1 MDIMTGLSA
10 VTQALGIVKSLREIE
25 KGFDAA
31 EFKLKIAELNSMLAD
46 AKLAL
51 ADAKSEMD
59 SKQAEIEA
67 LIAQFQVR
75 TDTVEYNGY
84 KYERGPDGKPVGY
97 LFCPVCESNGK
108 MIRTT
113 YSGGNRYDVSC
124 PRCKAIYRGV
134 SHFAYPQ
141 APTT

>member
-1 MDIMTGLSA
+1 MDIMTGLSSVA
-10 VTQALGIVKSLREIE
+10 QALNIVKSLREIE

-31 EFKLKIAELNSMLAD
+31 EFKLKIAELNSALAD

-67 LIAQFQVR
+67 LIAQFQMR
-75 TDTVEYNGY
+75 TDTVEHNGY
-84 KYERGPDGKPVGY
+84 KYERGPDGRPLGY
-97 LFCPVCESNGK
+97 PFCPVCESNGK
-108 MIRTT
+108 MTRTT
-113 YSGGNRYDVSC
+113 YAGRNPFDVSC
-124 PRCKAIYRGV
+124 PRCNAIYRAV
-134 SHFAYPQ
+134 SHFEYPQ

>member
-10 VTQALGIVKSLREIE
+10 VAQAMNIAKGLREIE

-31 EFKLKIAELNSMLAD
+31 EFKVKIAELNS
-46 AKLAL
+46 AL
-51 ADAKSEMD
+51 ADAKVALADAKTEVD

-75 TDTVEYNGY
+75 TATVEYRGY
-84 KYERGPDGKPVGY
+84 KYERNADGRPQGY
-97 LFCPVCESNGK
+97 PFCSVCESDGR

-113 YSGGNRYDVSC
+113 YGGGRRTEVQC
-124 PRCKAIYRGV
+124 PRCKAVYGSV
-134 SHFAYPQ
+134 SSFPYPQ
-141 APTT
+141 E